1 MKINSSTSRRQFI
14 KNTLWATGAFAFP
27 SIVRAEV
34 LGLNKRVSPSNKL
47 NIGSIGL
54 GKMGFGDLNWILD
67 SPDVRVTSLCDVE
80 TKRRGWAVEKVN
92 KKYKDNACKT
102 FSDFRQLI
110 AQPDLDGVIISTQ
123 DHWHGVMALQAIK
136 AGKAVYLQKPIA
148 LTHYEGQQI
157 VAAVKRYNTI
167 LQVGS
172 QQRSE
177 ESFHTAC
184 EIVRNGHFG
193 RLKNIKVSLS
203 TNMVSLM
210 DFAPEPVP
218 ETLDW
223 EMWLGPAP
231 WRPYSHRLC
240 PIKENEKQLPFP
252 EWRGVREMGNGG
264 LGDFAPHH
272 ADIGQWGS
280 NQVHSGPVEIQPPNL
295 DQKSGLKF
303 TYANGV
309 TIECGGEDFVSQG
322 KEVPKEGQ
330 RMVLFECEGGWV
342 MCGRSNFLKAS
353 DPEVLRRG
361 LDSEDIR
368 LFRSRNHYQCWVDS
382 IRNNHP
388 PVAPV
393 EGGHRSAT
401 FGWIGNI
408 CIELN
413 RPLKWDPNAEQFEND
428 PQANARLRRV
438 IRGPWSL
445 S

>member
-80 TKRRGWAVEKVN
+80 TKRLGWAVEKVN
-92 KKYKDNACKT
+92 KKYKDNACKF

-193 RLKNIKVSLS
+193 RLKNIKVALS

-210 DFAPEPVP
+210 DFAP
-218 ETLDW
+218 
-223 EMWLGPAP
+223 
-231 WRPYSHRLC
+231 
-240 PIKENEKQLPFP
+240 
-252 EWRGVREMGNGG
+252 
-264 LGDFAPHH
+264 HH
-272 ADIGQWGS
+272 ADIAQWGS
-280 NQVHSGPVEIQPPNL
+280 NQVHSGPVEIQPPGL
-295 DQKSGLKF
+295 DEKSGLKF

-309 TIECGGEDFVSQG
+309 TMECGGPDFVSQG
-322 KEVPKEGQ
+322 KEVPKEAQ
-330 RMVLFECEGGWV
+330 RNVLFECEGGWV
-342 MCGRSNFLKAS
+342 MCGRGNFLKAS

-388 PVAPV
+388 PVAPA

-401 FGWIGNI
+401 FGWLGNI

-413 RPLKWDPNAEQFEND
+413 RPLKWDPNVEQFEND
-428 PQANARLRRV
+428 PEANARLRRV